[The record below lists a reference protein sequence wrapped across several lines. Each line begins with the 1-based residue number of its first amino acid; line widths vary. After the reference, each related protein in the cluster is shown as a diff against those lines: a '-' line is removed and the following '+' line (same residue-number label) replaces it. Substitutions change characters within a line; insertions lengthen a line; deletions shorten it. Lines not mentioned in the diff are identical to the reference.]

1 MPRKR
6 LMMLMLMLGAFL
18 SAASGLAAQPSGS
31 ADRESQTDAEAV
43 LMKMADF
50 LSQAKQFRVSIRS
63 GYDVRQET
71 GQMIEFGE
79 RRNLTLVRPDRFRVE
94 VERSDGEK
102 VLVLF
107 DGKELT
113 VFNLNEAVF
122 AKTAIPGDVDNA
134 IRYLRRD
141 LRLRLPLAM
150 LFVTR
155 FPAQLERRVRVVEI
169 VERNTLMDVPCV
181 HLAVRSDQVDFQLWI
196 PTKGD
201 PLPRRIVITYKD
213 AEGQPQFWADFNQ
226 WDLAPHVPDD
236 FFVFTPPQGVVQIP
250 FLARLEVAKPDV
262 KGAKKGDKK

>member
-1 MPRKR
+1 MLRKR
-6 LMMLMLMLGAFL
+6 LMMLMFMLGASL
-18 SAASGLAAQPSGS
+18 WAVSGLAAQPSGS
-31 ADRESQTDAEAV
+31 ADRESQTDAMAV

-63 GYDVRQET
+63 GYDVLQET
-71 GQMIEFGE
+71 GQMIEFAE
-79 RRNLTLVRPDRFRVE
+79 LRNLTLVRPDRFRVD

-113 VFNLNEAVF
+113 VFSPNEAVF

-150 LFVTR
+150 LFVTQ
-155 FPAQLERRVRVVEI
+155 FPAQLERRVRSVEI
-169 VERNTLMDVPCV
+169 VEQNTLMDVPCV
-181 HLAVRSDQVDFQLWI
+181 HLAARADQVDFQVWV
-196 PTKGD
+196 PSEGD

-213 AEGQPQFWADFNQ
+213 EEGQPQFWADFNQ
-226 WDLAPHVPDD
+226 WNLAPHVPDG
-236 FFVFTPPQGVVQIP
+236 FFIFTPPQGVLQIP
-250 FLARLEVAKPDV
+250 FLAQLEVAKPDV
-262 KGAKKGDKK
+262 KGVKIGDKK